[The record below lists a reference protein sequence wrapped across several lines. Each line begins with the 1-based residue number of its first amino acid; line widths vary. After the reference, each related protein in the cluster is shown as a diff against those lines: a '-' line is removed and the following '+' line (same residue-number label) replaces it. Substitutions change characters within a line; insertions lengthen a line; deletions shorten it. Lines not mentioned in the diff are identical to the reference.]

1 VRRLALKVFIA
12 VLSLTTVEAR
22 ADERQD
28 PAIKQWAT
36 AVSKNDKAGT
46 AVIFRFAKEF
56 TKNFRRASQ
65 PQRVV
70 IQWPYTGEKGM
81 PARSEVEVMSQLEDA
96 LSPYMTSDGFATLA
110 VVSTG
115 NNLREWIY
123 YAKSETEFLE
133 RMNKAL
139 AGMPHFPIQVVA
151 AADPKW
157 TSYEALKSSAREK
170 KP

>member
-1 VRRLALKVFIA
+1 MI
-12 VLSLTTVEAR
+12 SLTVAQAQAGDGE
-22 ADERQD
+22 DS
-28 PAIKQWAT
+28 IVKQWAT
-36 AVSKNDKAGT
+36 AVSKNESDGT
-46 AVIFRFAKEF
+46 AIIYRFAKGLS
-56 TKNFRRASQ
+56 KSFRRSSQ

-70 IQWPYTGEKGM
+70 IQWQYTGDKGM
-81 PARSEVEVMSQLEDA
+81 PARAEVDLMNELEDS
-96 LSPYMTSDGFATLA
+96 LSPFVAPDGFATLA

-139 AGMPHFPIQVVA
+139 ADKPRFPIQVVA

-157 TSYEALKSSAREK
+157 SSYETLKSSVREK